1 MPATDVLLPKHVSD
15 SCYASITQ
23 IYIDMFK
30 VSPSS
35 NLRTASSMKRGVTN
49 KNKGLSL
56 ERSKKLKEPTEV
68 TMRLSDRH
76 LNRPVDVFEKN
87 LKHRASWYLGQTKQI
102 TDGATIEFVTKF

>member
-1 MPATDVLLPKHVSD
+1 MSVTDVLLPKHVSD

-35 NLRTASSMKRGVTN
+35 NLWTASSMKRGVSI
-49 KNKGLSL
+49 KNKVLSL
-56 ERSKKLKEPTEV
+56 ERSNKLKEPIEV
-68 TMRLSDRH
+68 TMRRSDRH
-76 LNRPVDVFEKN
+76 LHRPVDIFEKN

-102 TDGATIEFVTKF
+102 RDGARIEFVTKF